1 MLFTHAR
8 KDDDLEDTELSKL
21 EVHKFLNN
29 NKSTLLKLLPPTE
42 DAFIQHLRQAATGNC
57 TFAILT
63 LSHLR
68 TLDRLWMIESLYV
81 FSAHSTQSVWRL
93 YMIKNISSG
102 TGCTKE
108 CKRNCVLVIKQIDCY
123 IGYPCFV
130 LTEQ

>member
-1 MLFTHAR
+1 LLFTHAR
-8 KDDDLEDTELSKL
+8 KDDNLEDTELSKL

-93 YMIKNISSG
+93 YMIKIYLKG
-102 TGCTKE
+102 LGAP
-108 CKRNCVLVIKQIDCY
+108 RNANETVLVIKQIDCY
-123 IGYPCFV
+123 IGYLFFV